1 MRVKIIPPP
10 KCDRSGL
17 DDRSWAELP
26 EGATVADALK
36 LIKCSRLQ
44 ARIMLVSVNGERKP
58 LSTPLSDGD
67 VVGFFMPVS
76 GG

>member
-10 KCDRSGL
+10 GADRSRL
-17 DDRSWAELP
+17 DERCWGELP

-36 LIKCSRLQ
+36 LIRCSRLQ
-44 ARIMLVSVNGERKP
+44 AMLMLVSVNGERAEFTQT
-58 LSTPLSDGD
+58 LQEGD
-67 VVGFFMPVS
+67 VVGFFAPIA